1 VPSASGRCAPSAAE
15 EGLLC
20 FSWCC
25 NVPEARLLTRGP
37 DQEEPPVSSLLEFG
51 HDAVDDVRLGCEDVD
66 CVHVPLS
73 RPPLLE
79 ALDVWAGQNRG
90 LTGQWA
96 QRTRNVEVEDIIFLD
111 DIVYQLLAVLVDY
124 EYLPLLDALA
134 MAAGP

>member
-1 VPSASGRCAPSAAE
+1 
-15 EGLLC
+15 
-20 FSWCC
+20 
-25 NVPEARLLTRGP
+25 
-37 DQEEPPVSSLLEFG
+37 LLEFG